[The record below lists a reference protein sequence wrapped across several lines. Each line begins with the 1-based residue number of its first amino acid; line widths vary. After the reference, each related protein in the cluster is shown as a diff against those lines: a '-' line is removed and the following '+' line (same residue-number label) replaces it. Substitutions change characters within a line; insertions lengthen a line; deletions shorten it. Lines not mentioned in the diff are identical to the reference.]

1 MNITLARIRDTLGPL
16 VIGDAGDLSV
26 VVLGIK
32 SLDDPTFGFLLFV
45 DNEQALAKV
54 LALKPTALLV
64 SKKLAAQVTQTSCP
78 VLISS
83 NVMLCVARI
92 QKTHFVE
99 VAYPETQIH
108 PTAVV
113 AQSAELAS
121 EVVVGPYAVIED
133 EVSIGHGAR
142 IGAHCVIERGARIGA
157 RTILN
162 PLVFIGRACRVGA
175 DCEIKPNT
183 VIGGE
188 GYGFAHDDQGHH
200 HRIPQMGIVVIEDR
214 VEIGS
219 LCAIDRATFK
229 ETRIGEGTK
238 LDNQVHVAHNC
249 TVGKNC
255 LITAGLI
262 IAGSSTIGNNVV
274 MGGRV
279 SVTDHVN
286 IGDDIQLAGVTVITN
301 DLKGPGAYGGYPVQ
315 PLRDFLRTTASFAHV
330 TKMRKQSRRI
340 LQHLGLSMD

>member
-1 MNITLARIRDTLGPL
+1 MAITLEQIKETLGPL
-16 VIGDAGDLSV
+16 VVGEIGNLSV
-26 VVLGIK
+26 AIQGVK
-32 SLDDPTFGFLLFV
+32 SLENPAPGFLLFL
-45 DNEQALAKV
+45 DNDKALQKV
-54 LALKPTALLV
+54 LDLKPTALLV
-64 SKKLAAQVTQTSCP
+64 SKKLAGKVAVVPFP
-78 VLISS
+78 VLISP

-92 QKTHFVE
+92 QRTHF
-99 VAYPETQIH
+99 AQIPKPESQIH

-113 AQSAELAS
+113 SIAAELAPD
-121 EVVVGPYAVIED
+121 VVVGPYSVIED
-133 EVSIGHGAR
+133 GVKIGSRSR
-142 IGAHCVIERGARIGA
+142 IGAHCVLERNARIGE
-157 RTILN
+157 RTVLH
-162 PLVFIGRACRVGA
+162 PFVFVGWGCQLGS
-175 DCEIKPNT
+175 DCDIKPNT

-188 GYGFAHDDQGHH
+188 GYGFAHDEKGHH

-219 LCAIDRATFK
+219 VCAIDRATFH
-229 ETRIGEGTK
+229 ETRIGEGSK

-274 MGGRV
+274 IGGRV

-286 IGDDIQLAGVTVITN
+286 IGDNIQLAGTTVITN
-301 DLKGPGAYGGYPVQ
+301 DLAGPGAFGGYPVQ

-330 TKMRKQSRRI
+330 TNMRKQSSRI
-340 LQHLGLSMD
+340 LKHLGLSEE